1 MNNKGRCR
9 NWLRYLGCTII
20 AILFVLF
27 IIYVILVIIAFNNV
41 GIESGFGEGEL
52 ERHRQSAQLRFADRT
67 PQWSSDGQ
75 TIVVNIDDSVYV
87 VSADGMELR
96 PIPEKRSADSK
107 YGEFSPTW
115 LNEGRIAYRLYL
127 DHGILEDNVGG
138 LFDFI
143 TDPDGNYIESAKLD
157 GTDVKRV
164 AYTGDLISNP
174 IASPDGS
181 RIAFFTSEHGL
192 STAKS
197 NGSDIR
203 YSKNLLHGSE
213 ATWSGDGQSIAL
225 LVYSEAK
232 QTHAVKTMRWDGTDA
247 TTVVEFESKEP
258 VLSSLEWSPDNETI
272 YFKRSDRIDPASFLI
287 RLYSVNSDGS
297 DLRMIADLDVGFE
310 TEEIAVSPDGSE
322 LLFAEHDGV
331 YLINTD
337 GTNLRNI
344 TSGYD
349 FSSDVVYIKD
359 GSLVRSFDQHA
370 SWSPDGNRIAVF
382 YQDQYPIIDGHVVVL
397 FTMARDGSDIRA
409 LITGYPPGP
418 GHGELLQPEEDPTME

>member
-1 MNNKGRCR
+1 MISRGKSLKI
-9 NWLRYLGCTII
+9 LRYLGYSIVVFITALPIVLI
-20 AILFVLF
+20 VLF
-27 IIYVILVIIAFNNV
+27 AFAINNV
-41 GIESGFGEGEL
+41 GINFGHDGEAEL

-75 TIVVNIDDSVYV
+75 TIVVNIDDSVYA

-96 PIPEKRSADSK
+96 RIPEKRSADSK

-164 AYTGDLISNP
+164 AYTGDSISNP

-213 ATWSGDGQSIAL
+213 ATWSDDGQSIAL

-232 QTHAVKTMRWDGTDA
+232 QTHAVKTMRWDGTDVRTA
-247 TTVVEFESKEP
+247 VKFESQKP

-287 RLYSVNSDGS
+287 RLYPVNSDGS
-297 DLRMIADLDVGFE
+297 GLRVMPFAASEV
-310 TEEIAVSPDGSE
+310 AVSPDGSA

-331 YLINTD
+331 YIVNTD

-349 FSSDVVYIKD
+349 FRSDVVYTND
-359 GSLVRSFDQHA
+359 GPLVRSYVGYA
-370 SWSPDGNRIAVF
+370 SWSPDGSRIAVF

-418 GHGELLQPEEDPTME
+418 GHGELLQPAEDPAVTE